1 MNFKKTLLVY
11 ICGVSLLLSACSNV
25 PEESLVPPN
34 DISIV
39 PREYKKVTV
48 KKGSFTNNIKIELKA
63 TDYTNKDYRYD
74 AGDFEKYSSV
84 YNLKFKRL
92 LVDVGDYVKP
102 GDKLIEFTSDEIDK
116 KVEEVSTHI
125 NELSSSLEYLRKLSS
140 VDKSANYA
148 STIQDTEN
156 EIKLQKV
163 ILEETK
169 STLDDVA
176 LKADTE
182 GVVYKLGEAIQNG
195 VFTTNETIAS
205 VCLNKG
211 IYTAETDIFD
221 IDTYI
226 KANQVY
232 KARGNKGEEYD
243 VTCTKIEKDASTGV
257 TKLQFVMDQMT
268 ASASGGQFVNIV
280 FDNIHLNDVLYVDSA
295 VIVSSK
301 TSGKFVYVLDPD
313 GILRAVDIET
323 AAVVDDVT
331 VIQSG
336 LKEGDEVV
344 VP

>member
-1 MNFKKTLLVY
+1 MNLKKTLAVCL
-11 ICGVSLLLSACSNV
+11 CGFSLCLGACSDTPV
-25 PEESLVPPN
+25 GTLVPPN

-63 TDYTNKDYRYD
+63 SEYTNKDYKYD
-74 AGDFEKYSSV
+74 AGDYEKYSNV
-84 YNLKFKRL
+84 YKLKFKRL
-92 LVDVGDYVKP
+92 LVKVGDTVHP
-102 GDKLIEFTSDEIDK
+102 GDKLIEFTSEEIDK

-125 NELSSSLEYLRKLSS
+125 NELSASLEYLRKLSS
-140 VDKSANYA
+140 VDRSTNY
-148 STIQDTEN
+148 STQIQDTED

-195 VFTTNETIAS
+195 IFTTNENIAS

-211 IYTAETDIFD
+211 IYTSETDISD
-221 IDTYI
+221 IDNYI
-226 KANQVY
+226 KLNQVY
-232 KARGNKGEEYD
+232 KARGSKGEEYD
-243 VTCTKIEKDASTGV
+243 ITCTKISKNASTGN
-257 TKLQFVMDQMT
+257 TELQFAMDEHT
-268 ASASGGQFVNIV
+268 ASASGGQFLNIV
-280 FDNIHLNDVLYVDSA
+280 FDNIHLDNVLYVDSS

-301 TSGKFVYVLDPD
+301 TSGKFVYVMNPD
-313 GILRAVDIET
+313 GTLRAEDVET